1 MMRRNS
7 ATMNTSIGQS
17 KSILKKIFYPLDL
30 HQEKSCRVVTGL
42 KEDHL
47 PLVLNEGHKNKQF
60 RNSNNAGKSKAV
72 KHEELRRDFTD
83 FSTDY
88 SIQMTSSWPEK

>member
-1 MMRRNS
+1 MRRNS
-7 ATMNTSIGQS
+7 ATMNTSIGHS
-17 KSILKKIFYPLDL
+17 KSILKKIFYPLEP
-30 HQEKSCRVVTGL
+30 HQEKTYRVATEL

-47 PLVLNEGHKNKQF
+47 PLILNEGHKNKQF

-83 FSTDY
+83 FSMDY
-88 SIQMTSSWPEK
+88 FIKMTSSWLGK